1 LALFCFLLFFF
12 FKTTLTKQ
20 HQQGTAGGAIH
31 GTEHVTTNED
41 MELEEVQKKAKA
53 KLNESDVGDVDWMAN
68 CFRMIMDAFD
78 RDGLL
83 LHEVSAC
90 EKVCVYEEWGG

>member
-1 LALFCFLLFFF
+1 
-12 FKTTLTKQ
+12 
-20 HQQGTAGGAIH
+20 
-31 GTEHVTTNED
+31 
-41 MELEEVQKKAKA
+41 
-53 KLNESDVGDVDWMAN
+53 MAN

>member
-1 LALFCFLLFFF
+1 
-12 FKTTLTKQ
+12 
-20 HQQGTAGGAIH
+20 
-31 GTEHVTTNED
+31 

-83 LHEVSAC
+83 LHEVS
-90 EKVCVYEEWGG
+90 VCVCVRERERDREREREKERSVMR

>member
-1 LALFCFLLFFF
+1 
-12 FKTTLTKQ
+12 
-20 HQQGTAGGAIH
+20 
-31 GTEHVTTNED
+31 
-41 MELEEVQKKAKA
+41 MELQEVQKKAKA

-83 LHEVSAC
+83 LHEVSL
-90 EKVCVYEEWGG
+90 CVREREREECDEIEVLPCSLCTN